1 VTTVVTV
8 EDENAIQ
15 VLDPVTYE
23 AKTVPNPDFV
33 DGDAD
38 SVLAFE
44 HGGKVHLVPEE

>member
-1 VTTVVTV
+1 
-8 EDENAIQ
+8 

-23 AKTVPNPDFV
+23 AKTVSNPAFV

-44 HGGKVHLVPEE
+44 HDGDVHLVPEEGAEPSAPSPRRRD